1 MALIEAL
8 GGLATTR
15 DAVNIARV
23 LDDYGV
29 TKKWIHRHG
38 LITKGQCVLNRV
50 AFLDPHFTQLTDSGA
65 SGHPCVESPYRRG

>member
-8 GGLATTR
+8 GGLAPTR
-15 DAVNIARV
+15 DAVNIARMP
-23 LDDYGV
+23 DDDGV

-50 AFLDPHFTQLTDSGA
+50 AFLDPHFTQLADSGGF
-65 SGHPCVESPYRRG
+65 GHPCIDSP